1 MIEFMDS
8 YNFVKEDWES
18 IMEVG
23 QFDGNRK
30 PQGDIDSKV
39 SFCINFKVFF
49 LEVQ

>member
-8 YNFVKEDWES
+8 YNFVKEDWEN

-23 QFDGNRK
+23 HFDGKRK

-39 SFCINFKVFF
+39 SFFINFKLFF
-49 LEVQ
+49 LGVQ